1 MNEPVID
8 RRVRKTKKI
17 LRECLTQLLKSKKI
31 QDITVRELTE
41 MADLNRGTFYLH
53 YKDVFDLLEQM
64 EDELLIS
71 FSQLLNQLDATN
83 RGVPPRQV
91 LAEIFSMAR
100 ENADLAEILLGE
112 NGDLNFLN
120 RLKALIREKCLR
132 DWMAL
137 VRGGSGA
144 DFEACCAFISSGSVG
159 LVHHWLQTGMA
170 QSPQELAVLAERI
183 ILHGMSALKE
193 GEYR

>member
-1 MNEPVID
+1 MQGYPIEEFL
-8 RRVRKTKKI
+8 RRETARRRSSETVQLYRS
-17 LRECLTQLLKSKKI
+17 CLY
-31 QDITVRELTE
+31 
-41 MADLNRGTFYLH
+41 G
-53 YKDVFDLLEQM
+53 
-64 EDELLIS
+64 
-71 FSQLLNQLDATN
+71 
-83 RGVPPRQV
+83 
-91 LAEIFSMAR
+91 
-100 ENADLAEILLGE
+100 
-112 NGDLNFLN
+112 
-120 RLKALIREKCLR
+120 LR